1 LEEITEMKKNL
12 FALLLVATVV
22 FALAPRSFSSPA
34 QERERHRTT
43 TTTHTNTTTNTRSDS
58 NDDNDFQEKDEF
70 RQSYQLAP
78 AAKVEVRGI
87 NGTVDIETASGST
100 AEVNIVRS
108 ARNRE
113 DLEYRKVI
121 VEQTATSLVVRSEND
136 RDRNYGRN
144 REVRQR
150 VMLRL
155 PRMVDLGVSGVNG
168 RVGVGEIDGP
178 VRLSG
183 INGKVDVAQAM
194 GYSDISGINGRV
206 RVTITQLGE
215 RGIHVSGVNGGVE
228 LLFAEDLNADLDVTG
243 INGSVNPAV
252 GNVTILGKLD
262 RQNFHAK
269 IGGGGSPIKV
279 SGVNGHVKL
288 SRVGAP
294 G

>member
-1 LEEITEMKKNL
+1 MKRNL

-22 FALAPRSFSSPA
+22 FALAPQSFSSPA
-34 QERERHRTT
+34 QERERRRATT
-43 TTTHTNTTTNTRSDS
+43 TRPNT
-58 NDDNDFQEKDEF
+58 DDGDDFQEKDEF
-70 RQSYQLAP
+70 RQSYQLSPGAR
-78 AAKVEVRGI
+78 VEVRGI
-87 NGTVDIETASGST
+87 NGVVDIETSPGST
-100 AEVNIVRS
+100 AEVNIIRS

-136 RDRNYGRN
+136 RERSGMGRN
-144 REVRQR
+144 RDVRQR

-155 PRMVDLGVSGVNG
+155 PRQVDLGVSGVNG

-183 INGKVDVAQAM
+183 INGRVEVAQAM

-206 RVTITQLGE
+206 KITISQLGQK
-215 RGIHVSGVNGGVE
+215 GIHVSGVNGGVE

-252 GNVTILGKLD
+252 ANVTVFGKID
-262 RQNFHAK
+262 RHNFHAK
-269 IGGGGSPIKV
+269 IGSGGSPIKV
-279 SGVNGHVKL
+279 NGVNGHVKL
-288 SRVGAP
+288 ARAGSP

>member
-1 LEEITEMKKNL
+1 MKKNL
-12 FALLLVATVV
+12 FALALVAAVV
-22 FALAPRSFSSPA
+22 FALAPRSLSSPA
-34 QERERHRTT
+34 QERERRHTT
-43 TTTHTNTTTNTRSDS
+43 NTTTHTNTGTNN
-58 NDDNDFQEKDEF
+58 NDGEDFQEKDEF
-70 RQSYQLAP
+70 HQSYQLAP

-87 NGTVDIETASGST
+87 NGTVDIETGGGST
-100 AEVNIVRS
+100 AEVNIIRS

-113 DLEYRKVI
+113 DLEFRKII
-121 VEQTATSLVVRSEND
+121 VEQTATSLVVRGEND
-136 RDRNYGRN
+136 HDRGYGRS
-144 REVRQR
+144 RDVRQR

-206 RVTITQLGE
+206 KVTITQLGE
-215 RGIHVSGVNGGVE
+215 RGIHVSGVNGSVE

-269 IGGGGSPIKV
+269 IGVGGSPIKI
-279 SGVNGHVKL
+279 SGINGPVKL
-288 SRVGAP
+288 SRVGSP

>member
-1 LEEITEMKKNL
+1 MKKNL

-22 FALAPRSFSSPA
+22 FALAPRSFSAPA
-34 QERERHRTT
+34 QERERRRTNT
-43 TTTHTNTTTNTRSDS
+43 TTSTTTHTNTSSNTRDH
-58 NDDNDFQEKDEF
+58 DDDGDFQEKDEF

-78 AAKVEVRGI
+78 AARVEVRGI

-100 AEVNIVRS
+100 AEVHIVRS
-108 ARNRE
+108 ARNRD
-113 DLEYRKVI
+113 DLEFRKVI
-121 VEQTATSLVVRSEND
+121 VEQTANSLVVRGEND
-136 RDRNYGRN
+136 RERNFGRN

-155 PRMVDLGVSGVNG
+155 PRMIDLGVSGVNG

-252 GNVTILGKLD
+252 ANVTILGKID

-279 SGVNGHVKL
+279 SGINGHVKL
-288 SRVGAP
+288 SRVGSP